1 MRLRTATASAALVL
15 YAAAGAV
22 ACSSSP
28 DAVDAERPTTRTEPA
43 SVEGLAESIETG
55 KRQTGPPE
63 LNGQSVPG
71 PEKCATSI
79 AEIPADCVVDP
90 SFAEFTEGERAA
102 EPPTL
107 P

>member
-1 MRLRTATASAALVL
+1 MRLRTAAASATLVL
-15 YAAAGAV
+15 CAAVGAA

-28 DAVDAERPTTRTEPA
+28 DAVDAERPSTRTGPA
-43 SVEGLAESIETG
+43 SVEGLAESVETG
-55 KRQTGPPE
+55 KRQAGPPE

-90 SFAEFTEGERAA
+90 SFAEFTEGERAE